1 MTYELSTWSLAIVA
15 INLSIAIA
23 AICTFRLLFG
33 LLAGVN
39 TTVELAEK
47 DNYAFG
53 ITFAGGAG
61 ALGLILSAA
70 VTGDAAVN
78 LLNEAFNVLTYA
90 VAGIALLKVGS
101 MINDYI
107 IFHKVSLKTAIADHQ
122 LAAGFVQASN
132 FLALGLIISSTVN
145 WVEYET
151 WRGLPSVLMLF
162 FGSQCILLLI
172 TRLRAAVYRRR
183 HQGESLQQ
191 AIVAGNTA
199 LAIRYSGHLLGTA
212 LAMTAG
218 ASLVEYYQAEPLLS
232 VAYWLGAGT
241 SLALLLPALAL
252 IARKAIL
259 LKINVA
265 EEVDEQENIGV
276 AAIEAVIYIAVAL
289 LLIGVLA

>member
-1 MTYELSTWSLAIVA
+1 MIYELSMWSLAIVA
-15 INLSIAIA
+15 INLSIAIG
-23 AICTFRLLFG
+23 AICIFRLLFG

-78 LLNEAFNVLTYA
+78 LLTEASNVLTYA
-90 VAGIALLKVGS
+90 LAGMALLKVGS

-107 IFHKVSLKTAIADHQ
+107 IFHKVSLKAAIADHQ
-122 LAAGFVQASN
+122 LAASYVQASH

-162 FGSQCILLLI
+162 FGTQCILLLV
-172 TRLRAAVYRRR
+172 TRLRTAIYRRR
-183 HQGESLQQ
+183 NQGESLQQ

-199 LAIRYSGHLLGTA
+199 LAIRYSGHVLGTA

-218 ASLVEYYQAEPLLS
+218 ASLVEYYPAESLLS
-232 VAYWLGAGT
+232 VAYWLAAGT
-241 SLALLLPALAL
+241 GLALLLPALAL

-265 EEVDEQENIGV
+265 EEVDEQQNIGV
-276 AAIEAVIYIAVAL
+276 AAIEAVIYMAVAL

>member
-1 MTYELSTWSLAIVA
+1 MWSLAIGA

-39 TTVELAEK
+39 TTAELAEK

-78 LLNEAFNVLTYA
+78 LLNEALNVLTYA

-162 FGSQCILLLI
+162 FSSQCILLLI